1 MAEPNTTYKL
11 TILFLLD
18 RLENPFS
25 NTQLTN
31 FFLDTGYSGYF
42 SEEKEHTG
50 YFTIQSVIND
60 LLESGLIL
68 VTEKTVSDTLYRITQ
83 TGRETLHAMEDKLTD
98 GLKKD
103 ATDYLQAH
111 GNTITQEN
119 SLLANYYRTTAQNYA
134 VRLQYRKKNEPLID
148 LTITVPNK
156 DAAEAACKHWHETN
170 GDVYSYLLELLV
182 P

>member
-1 MAEPNTTYKL
+1 MAEPNTIYKL
-11 TILFLLD
+11 TILYLLD

-50 YFTIQSVIND
+50 YFTVQSAISA
-60 LLESGLIL
+60 LLESDLII
-68 VTEKTVSDTLYRITQ
+68 VTERTVSDTLYRITP
-83 TGRETLHAMEDKLTD
+83 TGRNTLRAMEDKLTD

-103 ATDYLQAH
+103 ADAYLAAH
-111 GNTITQEN
+111 GNALTQEN
-119 SLLANYYRTTAQNYA
+119 ALLANYYRTTAQSYA
-134 VRLQYRKKNEPLID
+134 VRLQYREKEQSRID
-148 LTITVPNK
+148 LTIAVPNK
-156 DAAEAACKHWHETN
+156 DAAEAACRHWHETN
-170 GDVYSYLLELLV
+170 GDVYAYLLELLI

>member
-1 MAEPNTTYKL
+1 MAEPNTIYKL
-11 TILFLLD
+11 TILYLLD

-50 YFTIQSVIND
+50 YFTVQSAISA
-60 LLESGLIL
+60 LLESGLIII
-68 VTEKTVSDTLYRITQ
+68 TERTVSDTLYRITP
-83 TGRETLHAMEDKLTD
+83 TGRETLRAMEDKLTD

-103 ATDYLQAH
+103 TDAYLVAH
-111 GNTITQEN
+111 GNALTQEN
-119 SLLANYYRTTAQNYA
+119 ALLANYYRTTAQNYA
-134 VRLQYRKKNEPLID
+134 VRLQYREKDQSRID
-148 LTITVPNK
+148 LTIAVPNK

-170 GDVYSYLLELLV
+170 GDVYAYLLELLI